1 MQDLIPKGATRVQVS
16 DEVGKLIWR
25 KPTEIK
31 STDTIKFNPNTGEP
45 FVMYGSPGK
54 PSTQPAHHQGSASG
68 STSTPAPNAV
78 ISAIKTRKKEQMD
91 SDPLVETA
99 KRNPD
104 SSDLLSKVIEGLA
117 EESASLAFERSEAE
131 RKGEST
137 AQLSSK
143 RVLALKAVGDTWL
156 KKKEI
161 IASKGVDLD
170 SPAFKIVFSHIAET
184 FRKACDIAG
193 VRPEMSESVFA
204 EFGRLVDDSEWLK
217 EVQNKMEKG

>member
-1 MQDLIPKGATRVQVS
+1 MKDLIPKGATRVQVT
-16 DEVGKLIWR
+16 DEVGKVVWR
-25 KPTEIK
+25 KPSDVK
-31 STDTIKFNPNTGEP
+31 DTDSIKFNPNTGEP
-45 FVMYGSPGK
+45 FVMFGSPGK
-54 PSTQPAHHQGSASG
+54 PSTQANASP
-68 STSTPAPNAV
+68 TTPAPNAT
-78 ISAIKTRKKEQMD
+78 ISAIKTRKKEALEK
-91 SDPLVETA
+91 DPLVESA
-99 KRNPD
+99 KKNPD

-161 IASKGVDLD
+161 IASKGVDFD
-170 SPAFKIVFSHIAET
+170 SPAFKIAFAHIAET

-204 EFGRLVDDSEWLK
+204 EFGRLVDDSDWVK
-217 EVQNKMEKG
+217 EIQNKIEKGQ